1 MDNSQDYIIIQHRSD
16 SPNSRSVNNSTAKDQ
31 EMLTPLINMTGHAA
45 SEQLTKVPTE
55 ASMPNICGSDPTFSV
70 ALPQLSIAGSNNRS
84 RFSRQLQVEDASC
97 NPIRH
102 PFSGSPL
109 AQGSPI
115 RWLRQS
121 APNIKP
127 LIATAVAQFTEKRS
141 SDVSASKTFPDSA
154 ARSGLSSTGN
164 STDVTPNMAA
174 PMIDQHTVASL
185 HKALGLDTIVRSI
198 KELSSLITDSKR
210 RDEKHEEKDD
220 DRPSKRMKLTNDDRD
235 RDDVSD
241 IEEKADEDSD
251 LEDLDDSRFGSAFA
265 KSKTSSNVNKPLAD
279 MMSKAST
286 STADSDFVKDIREK
300 YNRPSN
306 VPFLLVPTVNSS
318 IYKKM
323 SRFNRI

>member
-1 MDNSQDYIIIQHRSD
+1 M
-16 SPNSRSVNNSTAKDQ
+16 
-31 EMLTPLINMTGHAA
+31 
-45 SEQLTKVPTE
+45 
-55 ASMPNICGSDPTFSV
+55 
-70 ALPQLSIAGSNNRS
+70 
-84 RFSRQLQVEDASC
+84 
-97 NPIRH
+97 
-102 PFSGSPL
+102 
-109 AQGSPI
+109 
-115 RWLRQS
+115 
-121 APNIKP
+121 KP
-127 LIATAVAQFTEKRS
+127 LIATPVAQFTEKRS
-141 SDVSASKTFPDSA
+141 SDVSAIKTFPDSA
-154 ARSGLSSTGN
+154 AQSDLSSTGN

-198 KELSSLITDSKR
+198 KELSSLITDNKR
-210 RDEKHEEKDD
+210 REEKHEEKDD
-220 DRPSKRMKLTNDDRD
+220 DRPSKPTILTNDDRD

-241 IEEKADEDSD
+241 TEEKADEDSD